1 MSKLKI
7 DLDDLREQAMNDDP
21 DEIAG
26 NDLEAAAELVFVALQ
41 KEGDE
46 RIATY
51 SDKIE
56 AMQNH
61 PELVAAHTLA
71 HAINR
76 LELTHR
82 TVKIE
87 ELRLLGSIADSL
99 ERIASTAE
107 SAKGKRNE

>member
-21 DEIAG
+21 ADIAG
-26 NDLEAAAELVFVALQ
+26 NDLESAAEWVFVMLN
-41 KEGDE
+41 EEVLE
-46 RIATY
+46 RTT
-51 SDKIE
+51 SLNDKIKT
-56 AMQNH
+56 MRKH

-87 ELRLLGSIADSL
+87 ELRLLESIANSL
-99 ERIASTAE
+99 KAIASASKGE
-107 SAKGKRNE
+107 SNE